1 MQQDR
6 KLDVGPIAE
15 CHAAVANVL
24 SRGGSVY
31 MESRWSG
38 PYSTSRSS
46 RHFLARG
53 YGISRN
59 RVPLRRVEEEW

>member
-1 MQQDR
+1 MQRDR
-6 KLDVGPIAE
+6 KLDVAPVAE

-31 MESRWSG
+31 MESRSSG
-38 PYSTSRSS
+38 PYSTSGSS

-59 RVPLRRVEEEW
+59 RVPLKKVQEEW